1 MATASTQ
8 ESPSPSQ
15 ESSDACLAQ
24 EQAVEQ
30 QGAFTDIDGD
40 HEIGSK
46 DDVVNKLPGINVD
59 MAEGGTSGENLLG
72 SRTYSGYAL
81 LQQLGIGSNSEENSS
96 DTGVDPH
103 IRKIVCRYG
112 RGCTHI
118 YDAIHRERFWHPD
131 KPSLSHKELENCFI
145 CNECGYSTPS
155 IQNLALH
162 LRQKTGYYH
171 NLIYLFTQ

>member
-1 MATASTQ
+1 METVSN
-8 ESPSPSQ
+8 ESPSPSR

-30 QGAFTDIDGD
+30 QGAFSHINGD

-46 DDVVNKLPGINVD
+46 DDAVNKLPGINVD
-59 MAEGGTSGENLLG
+59 MAEGEAVGGTSGDNLLG
-72 SRTYSGYAL
+72 SRSYSGYAL
-81 LQQLGIGSNSEENSS
+81 LQQLGIGSNIEENSS
-96 DTGVDPH
+96 DSSTGVDPH

-131 KPSLSHKELENCFI
+131 KPSLSHKELENCYI

-155 IQNLALH
+155 IQNLAFH

-171 NLIYLFTQ
+171 NFI